1 MLNRYWLLFSR
12 DEFNYNYS
20 EALSKN
26 TPTFQHLLPFQYN
39 CTIVFILIHV
49 PLEARVPVYVW
60 EYRLNVIHCCLL
72 VLYAFFSSLP
82 VSGARGCGSW
92 LGRRASLGCVE
103 NRWPLVPRSTMG
115 RSKIKAQRAQ
125 PQESEVKRQGLSERA
140 AGWSGPLGIAEDCVS
155 VCVYVMCWCVCVGR
169 GKGGCGLDLGLCLT
183 WYALGL
189 QRNTERDKRE
199 EKDQNSH

>member
-12 DEFNYNYS
+12 DEFNNNYS
-20 EALSKN
+20 EAISKN
-26 TPTFQHLLPFQYN
+26 TPTFQHLLPFKCN

-49 PLEARVPVYVW
+49 PLEASIAVYLW
-60 EYRLNVIHCCLL
+60 EYRLIQLNVIHCCLL

-92 LGRRASLGCVE
+92 LGRRASPGCVE
-103 NRWPLVPRSTMG
+103 NRWPLVPRSTTG

-125 PQESEVKRQGLSERA
+125 PQESEVKRQGLSERV

-155 VCVYVMCWCVCVGR
+155 VCVYVIGWCVCVGR
-169 GKGGCGLDLGLCLT
+169 GKGGVI
-183 WYALGL
+183 
-189 QRNTERDKRE
+189 
-199 EKDQNSH
+199 